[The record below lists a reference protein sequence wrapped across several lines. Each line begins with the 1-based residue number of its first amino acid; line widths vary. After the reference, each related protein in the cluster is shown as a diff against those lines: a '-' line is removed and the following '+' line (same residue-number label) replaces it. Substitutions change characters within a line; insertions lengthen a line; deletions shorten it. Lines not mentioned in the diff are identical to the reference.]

1 MKTARAG
8 SIVAWTLQ
16 VPLALLI
23 AGGGAA
29 KLSGDLAMVDLFEQI
44 GAGQW
49 LRYLVGVLEVLGGV
63 GLLVPRVRALAAL
76 GLFVLLLSATVINLT
91 VLHASPLASLI
102 LATLAGAIT
111 VLRRRELGTHPFP
124 PAPDQYSAVHSPQ

>member
-1 MKTARAG
+1 VTSARTV
-8 SIVAWTLQ
+8 SIIAWALQ

-29 KLSGDLAMVDLFEQI
+29 KLSGDAAMVDMFAQI

-49 LRYLVGVLEVLGGV
+49 LRYFVGFLEVLGGV

-76 GLFVLLLSATVINLT
+76 GLLVLLVSATLVNLA
-91 VLHASPLASLI
+91 VLHTSPLISLA
-102 LATLAGAIT
+102 LAALAGTIT
-111 VLRRRELGTHPFP
+111 VLRGRELGRNLFP
-124 PAPDQYSAVHSPQ
+124 PLHRTRARDVAA